1 MKKLLLLLLA
11 FAMFVPTTAFASDDL
26 TPEQYKTFWSKLDA
40 VITDD
45 ATKSQEAY
53 AKLLK
58 WKVDK
63 PKVQN
68 LPDGNKV
75 TCYPVGD
82 DLGGVFALEGN
93 KLSAYALRNLDKNGI
108 IGLSDFFKFDMPADF
123 QSALDHPEKF
133 QDKQFMYKSDK
144 LGFGLNVHHDD
155 KNGKIEYLY
164 DIIIFRD
171 LDLFDTLNKALKEE
185 KN

>member
-45 ATKSQEAY
+45 AQKSQEAY

-58 WKVDK
+58 WKVGK
-63 PKVQN
+63 PEVQN
-68 LPDGNKV
+68 LPDGSKINY
-75 TCYPVGD
+75 YPVGD
-82 DLGGVFALEGN
+82 NFGGISAFDDN
-93 KLSAYALRNLDKNGI
+93 KVSAYGINNVEKNGI
-108 IGLSDFFKFDMPADF
+108 IGLASFFKFDMPADF
-123 QSALDHPEKF
+123 QKAIDHPEKMPDATF
-133 QDKQFMYKSDK
+133 VFKGEK
-144 LGFGLNVHHDD
+144 LGFGLHVNADAEKD
-155 KNGKIEYLY
+155 KTYLY
-164 DIIIFRD
+164 DIIVFRD
-171 LDLFDTLNKALKEE
+171 LDLFDTVRKAVENE

>member
-11 FAMFVPTTAFASDDL
+11 FAMLVPTTAFASDDL

-45 ATKSQEAY
+45 ATKSQEAF

-58 WKVDK
+58 WKVGK
-63 PKVQN
+63 PEVQN
-68 LPDGNKV
+68 LPDGAKI
-75 TCYPVGD
+75 THYPVGD
-82 DLGGVFALEGN
+82 DLGGVFAFEAS
-93 KLSAYALRNLDKNGI
+93 KLSGYGLKNLDKNGI
-108 IGLSDFFKFDMPADF
+108 IGLADFFKFDMPADF

-133 QDKQFMYKSDK
+133 QDKQFMYKGDK
-144 LGFGLNVHHDD
+144 LGFVLNVRLDD
-155 KNGKIEYLY
+155 KKGKTEYLY
-164 DIIIFRD
+164 DIIILRD
-171 LDLFDTLNKALKEE
+171 LDFFDTLHKALNEE

>member
-11 FAMFVPTTAFASDDL
+11 LAMLVPTTAFASDDL

-40 VITDD
+40 VITDN

-58 WKVDK
+58 WKAGK
-63 PKVQN
+63 PEVQN

-75 TCYPVGD
+75 TYYPVGD
-82 DLGGVFALEGN
+82 DLGGVFALEDN
-93 KLSAYALRNLDKNGI
+93 KLSAYALKNLEKNGI
-108 IGLSDFFKFDMPADF
+108 IGLADFFKFDMPADF
-123 QSALDHPEKF
+123 QETLDHPEKSSNKHF
-133 QDKQFMYKSDK
+133 LYKGDK
-144 LGFGLNVHHDD
+144 LGFGLYVHPDT
-155 KNGKIEYLY
+155 KNEKTYLY
-164 DIIIFRD
+164 DVIIFRD
-171 LDLFDTLNKALKEE
+171 LDLFDTLHKALKEE

>member
-45 ATKSQEAY
+45 AQKSQEAY

-58 WKVDK
+58 WKVGK
-63 PKVQN
+63 PEVQN
-68 LPDGNKV
+68 LPDGTKI
-75 TCYPVGD
+75 THYPVGD
-82 DLGGVFALEGN
+82 NLGGVFAMEDS
-93 KLSAYALRNLDKNGI
+93 KLSAYELKNLEKNGI
-108 IGLSDFFKFDMPADF
+108 IGLVDFFKFDMPADF

-133 QDKQFMYKSDK
+133 PNKQFIYKGDK
-144 LGFGLNVHHDD
+144 LGFGLNVHHDK

-164 DIIIFRD
+164 DVVIFRD
-171 LDLFDTLNKALKEE
+171 LDLFDTIQKALENE

>member
-11 FAMFVPTTAFASDDL
+11 LAMLVPTTAFASDDL

-45 ATKSQEAY
+45 AQKSQEAY

-58 WKVDK
+58 WKVGK
-63 PKVQN
+63 LEVQN
-68 LPDGNKV
+68 LPDGTKI
-75 TCYPVGD
+75 THYPVGD
-82 DLGGVFALEGN
+82 NLGGVFAMEDS
-93 KLSAYALRNLDKNGI
+93 KLSAYELKNLEKNGI

-123 QSALDHPEKF
+123 QSALDHPEKVPN
-133 QDKQFMYKSDK
+133 KQFMYKGDK
-144 LGFGLNVHHDD
+144 LGFGLNVHPDT
-155 KNGKIEYLY
+155 KNEKTYLY
-164 DIIIFRD
+164 DVIIFRD
-171 LDLFDTLNKALKEE
+171 LDLFDTIQKALENK